1 MGTVFSKLC
10 SSFCL
15 PKRERERAKSLS
27 GMPSLIIQRSQ
38 LQNINIIED
47 DDDEYSLVLERD
59 FEIKGSR
66 SGGDAKE
73 VIMNEY
79 DKILI

>member
-1 MGTVFSKLC
+1 
-10 SSFCL
+10 
-15 PKRERERAKSLS
+15 
-27 GMPSLIIQRSQ
+27 MPSLIIQRSQ

-79 DKILI
+79 DKTENELNYYIE